1 MTKKLCWVEKQNGKY
16 CKNYPLKYKDQC
28 YMHYNSDSDSYY
40 VKILI
45 RLIFGIFIGMITYHM
60 YTNRQDVIDFEIVYN
75 TFKEYLFQISKLDKN
90 TSILYI
96 KGLGLLILK
105 LYRVIIF
112 HISKFL

>member
-1 MTKKLCWVEKQNGKY
+1 MTKKLCWVEKPDGKY
-16 CKNYPLKYKDQC
+16 CKNYPLKHKDQC
-28 YMHYNSDSDSYY
+28 YMHYDSDYDY
-40 VKILI
+40 VNTLM
-45 RLIFGIFIGMITYHM
+45 RLIIGIFIGLLTYNLYNNHQNFM
-60 YTNRQDVIDFEIVYN
+60 DVEIVYN

-96 KGLGLLILK
+96 KSVGLLLLK